1 MNVMD
6 LDSNT
11 QLHNRTSVRF
21 TNVRMILFVIDI
33 DEWRID
39 DPDISENL
47 KSELRREIF
56 EFISCFDLE
65 KMFMSAMNLHKTFLM
80 H

>member
-1 MNVMD
+1 
-6 LDSNT
+6 
-11 QLHNRTSVRF
+11 
-21 TNVRMILFVIDI
+21 MILFVIDI

-39 DPDISENL
+39 DPDISENQ